1 MPSTVP
7 RARNGVVANGLANT
21 CLGPFVR
28 AVPGAPQS
36 KSELVSI
43 EQPSPG
49 PNPAFATSPGC
60 SPVLFIPQLLT
71 LGKLAKRSKRPGAG
85 RKSRGASP

>member
-1 MPSTVP
+1 MPSIVP
-7 RARNGVVANGLANT
+7 RPRNGVVANGRANI

-28 AVPGAPQS
+28 AVPGAPHN

-49 PNPAFATSPGC
+49 PYPALGTNPGL
-60 SPVLFIPQLLT
+60 SPVLFIPQLVI
-71 LGKLAKRSKRPGAG
+71 G
-85 RKSRGASP
+85 